1 MEAHAREW
9 EAMYAELIGRSSLDR
24 QAGANDKQVTRISD
38 L

>member
-24 QAGANDKQVTRISD
+24 QPETDEKQVKRIAD
-38 L
+38 P